1 MVRRKAT
8 TSPLIQITMQRC
20 TMKTLLLAIFGLQ
33 CSSTECIFETEDLNF
48 FHQVEELYNQVDRAT
63 DIEKLLS
70 GEGGGGQL
78 DTLERFCSCQVA
90 EEAGEANTNTSS
102 EPVPLSLLCQAV
114 VWLRLSDDHDHQRLG
129 HGLRRVT
136 TESKAVAAE
145 WVTGDQQKL
154 GNIEVNMPSAITQR
168 VILYHLGF
176 N

>member
-33 CSSTECIFETEDLNF
+33 CSNTECIFETEDLNF

-90 EEAGEANTNTSS
+90 GEAGVG
-102 EPVPLSLLCQAV
+102 EPRRLSLLCQAV

-129 HGLRRVT
+129 RGLRRVT
-136 TESKAVAAE
+136 THSKQAAAAL
-145 WVTGDQQKL
+145 VTGDQQKL
-154 GNIEVNMPSAITQR
+154 GNIEVNIPSALTQR

>member
-48 FHQVEELYNQVDRAT
+48 FHQVEELYNHVDRAT

-90 EEAGEANTNTSS
+90 
-102 EPVPLSLLCQAV
+102 VPLSLLCQAV

-136 TESKAVAAE
+136 TESKAAAAL
-145 WVTGDQQKL
+145 VTGDQQKL
-154 GNIEVNMPSAITQR
+154 GNIEVNIHSPITQR

>member
-33 CSSTECIFETEDLNF
+33 CSNTECIFETEDLNF
-48 FHQVEELYNQVDRAT
+48 FHQVEELYNHVDRAT

-90 EEAGEANTNTSS
+90 GEANTNTSS
-102 EPVPLSLLCQAV
+102 EPRRLSPLCQAV
-114 VWLRLSDDHDHQRLG
+114 VWLRLSDDHDHQKLG
-129 HGLRRVT
+129 HGLRRFT
-136 TESKAVAAE
+136 THSRAAAAL
-145 WVTGDQQKL
+145 VTGDQQKL
-154 GNIEVNMPSAITQR
+154 GNIEVNIPSAITQR

>member
-1 MVRRKAT
+1 
-8 TSPLIQITMQRC
+8 MQRC

-33 CSSTECIFETEDLNF
+33 CSSSECIFETEDLNF

-90 EEAGEANTNTSS
+90 GEAGEANTITSS

-136 TESKAVAAE
+136 THSRAQIFALPH
-145 WVTGDQQKL
+145 L
-154 GNIEVNMPSAITQR
+154 GNCSTNSGHYNHRGGSKYI
-168 VILYHLGF
+168 ILIQTPKGQTPY
-176 N
+176 

>member
-90 EEAGEANTNTSS
+90 GEAGVG

-136 TESKAVAAE
+136 THSRAAAAL
-145 WVTGDQQKL
+145 VTGDQQKL
-154 GNIEVNMPSAITQR
+154 GNIEVNIHSAITQR

>member
-1 MVRRKAT
+1 M
-8 TSPLIQITMQRC
+8 
-20 TMKTLLLAIFGLQ
+20 
-33 CSSTECIFETEDLNF
+33 
-48 FHQVEELYNQVDRAT
+48 DRAT

-90 EEAGEANTNTSS
+90 GEAGEVNTNTSS
-102 EPVPLSLLCQAV
+102 EPRRLSLLCQAV

-136 TESKAVAAE
+136 THSKAAAAL
-145 WVTGDQQKL
+145 VTGDQQKL
-154 GNIEVNMPSAITQR
+154 GNIEVNIPSAITQR

>member
-33 CSSTECIFETEDLNF
+33 CSSSECIFEIEDLNF

-90 EEAGEANTNTSS
+90 GEAGE
-102 EPVPLSLLCQAV
+102 PRRLSLLCQAV

-136 TESKAVAAE
+136 TESRAAPAE
-145 WVTGDQQKL
+145 LVTGDQQKL
-154 GNIEVNMPSAITQR
+154 GNIEVNIPSAITQR